1 MALAQNHKCRKI
13 QGQPTLQPF
22 DEPDIKPPLLETG
35 DRLTRAEFERR
46 YHAMPH
52 VKKAEL
58 IEGVVYMPSPVRHKG
73 HGEPHSHIILWLGTY
88 CVATPGVNISD
99 NATIR
104 LDFDNEVQPDAL
116 LQIEP
121 AAGGNSRI
129 SDDDYI
135 EGVPELVVEIAASS
149 AAYDMYDKFEV
160 YLKNGVQEYIVWQTH
175 DNVLYWLRFVDGE
188 SVTLMPDAHGIVR
201 SRVFPSLSLAVSA
214 LIRGDM
220 ATVLAELH
228 NGLGDAEHSAFVHH
242 LAT

>member
-1 MALAQNHKCRKI
+1 MTLDQNRKFRKI
-13 QGQPTLQPF
+13 EGQPTSQPF
-22 DEPDIKPPLLETG
+22 GVPSIKLPLLETG
-35 DRLTRAEFERR
+35 DRLTHAEFERR

-99 NATIR
+99 NATVR
-104 LDFDNEVQPDAL
+104 LDPDNEVQPDVL
-116 LQIEP
+116 LRIEP
-121 AAGGNSRI
+121 PAGGNSRI

-135 EGVPELVVEIAASS
+135 EGAPELVVEIAANS
-149 AAYDMYDKFEV
+149 AAYHLYDKFEV
-160 YLKNGVQEYIVWQTH
+160 YLRNRVQEYIVWQTH
-175 DNVLYWLRFVDGE
+175 DNALYWLRFVDGE

-201 SRVFPSLSLAVSA
+201 SHVFPGLSLAVSA

-228 NGLGDAEHSAFVHH
+228 NGLGDAEHRAYVHH